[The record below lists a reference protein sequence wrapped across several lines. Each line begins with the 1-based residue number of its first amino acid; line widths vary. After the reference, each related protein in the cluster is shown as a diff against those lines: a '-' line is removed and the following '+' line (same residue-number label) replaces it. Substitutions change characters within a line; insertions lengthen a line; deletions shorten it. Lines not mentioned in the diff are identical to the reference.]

1 MIDARRY
8 FRIGAREGKKEEVK
22 VEVAKIRLE
31 FQSQKDY
38 KTYVDEVVKV
48 FEEIIRENYDVYY
61 FDPETVIFCARNKSL
76 WCKEKQ
82 QWDEILKRWRSYLRE
97 KIKSKKFR
105 ITTTIDPER
114 ERICIDFK

>member
-1 MIDARRY
+1 MINAKKY

-38 KTYVDEVVKV
+38 EAYVDEVVKLL
-48 FEEIIRENYDVYY
+48 EEIIRENYDVYY
-61 FDPETVIFCARNKSL
+61 FEPRCVIFGARNKSL

-82 QWDEILKRWRSYLRE
+82 QWDEILKRWRQELRE
-97 KIKSKKFR
+97 KIKFKKFR
-105 ITTTIDPER
+105 ITTTIDSEK
-114 ERICIDFK
+114 ETICIDFK